1 MSLKKCLSAPS
12 NLYFY
17 ALLNNDY
24 KRTLTFDNFRNLE
37 LNGQQ
42 KLLTFGEYSNK
53 KLSTRTKRRKII
65 SYFYKKIQSKL

>member
-1 MSLKKCLSAPS
+1 MRLKKCLSAPS

-24 KRTLTFDNFRNLE
+24 KRTLTFNNFKQLE

-53 KLSTRTKRRKII
+53 KLSTKNKRQKIV
-65 SYFYKKIQSKL
+65 SYFYKRIQSRL